1 MAGSEPSRRQNGV
14 PLENESAPI
23 ENEESGPV
31 FDSFRRGYDPEQV
44 DRYISDQERRLQV
57 ATARASEAER
67 KLTAAVGQL
76 RELHRRVS
84 ALETAD
90 RIEKMPALDTIGEQ
104 IQRILQ
110 DAWDGAYALRQ
121 TAEKDAAQLL
131 EHAKI
136 EADTTIEKAHR
147 RAEAVGVELARRRE
161 SFLERVEQERSKAVA
176 QTTFLQGQRK
186 LALGELEKLRS
197 LIDATVDEFNHE
209 SASQSRVAEPNRRDD
224 LRAVTPAAPS
234 PTRTPMRMTPATDAI
249 RHPANSAEGGAPAR
263 TMPMHRLSDRE
274 SEIDHDSS
282 ALVRSHRE
290 QQSNEGELATIH
302 VVEHDEP
309 KGRPSLFDFAASEDA
324 EDR

>member
-1 MAGSEPSRRQNGV
+1 
-14 PLENESAPI
+14 LENESAPN
-23 ENEESGPV
+23 ENEDSVPV
-31 FDSFRRGYDPEQV
+31 FTSNRRGYDPEQV
-44 DRYISDQERRLQV
+44 DAYIADQERRVQV
-57 ATARASEAER
+57 AAAHASEAER

-76 RELHRRVS
+76 RELHRRIT

-121 TAEKDAAQLL
+121 TAEKDAAQLR
-131 EHAKI
+131 EQAQA
-136 EADTTIEKAHR
+136 EADETIEKAHR

-161 SFLERVEQERSKAVA
+161 AFLERIEQERSKAVA

-197 LIDATVDEFNHE
+197 LIDATVDEFNDE
-209 SASQSRVAEPNRRDD
+209 SALPAHIPDQNRREDVHV
-224 LRAVTPAAPS
+224 LTPSAAS
-234 PTRTPMRMTPATDAI
+234 ETRTPMRMTPATAAI
-249 RHPANSAEGGAPAR
+249 RHPANSAEVGPLAR
-263 TMPMHRLSDRE
+263 TMPVHRLSERE
-274 SEIDHDSS
+274 SDLDHDAS

-290 QQSNEGELATIH
+290 QQSDEGELATIQ
-302 VVEHDEP
+302 VVEHDQP
-309 KGRPSLFDFAASEDA
+309 RGRPALFDFAATEDD

>member
-1 MAGSEPSRRQNGV
+1 M
-14 PLENESAPI
+14 ENESVPN
-23 ENEESGPV
+23 ENEDSVPV
-31 FDSFRRGYDPEQV
+31 FTSNRRGYDPDQV
-44 DRYISDQERRLQV
+44 DAYIAAQERRVQL
-57 ATARASEAER
+57 AAAHASEAER

-76 RELHRRVS
+76 RELHRRIT

-121 TAEKDAAQLL
+121 TAEKDAAQLREL
-131 EHAKI
+131 AQA
-136 EADTTIEKAHR
+136 EADETIEKAHR

-161 SFLERVEQERSKAVA
+161 SFLERIEQERSKAVA

-197 LIDATVDEFNHE
+197 LIDATVDEFNDA
-209 SASQSRVAEPNRRDD
+209 SALPAHIPDLNRRDD
-224 LRAVTPAAPS
+224 AHVLTPSAAGD
-234 PTRTPMRMTPATDAI
+234 TRTQMRMTSATAAI
-249 RHPANSAEGGAPAR
+249 RHPANAVEVGPR
-263 TMPMHRLSDRE
+263 TMPLHRLPERE
-274 SEIDHDSS
+274 SDLEHDAS

-290 QQSNEGELATIH
+290 QQSDNSELATIQ

-309 KGRPSLFDFAASEDA
+309 RGRPSLFDFAATEDD

>member
-1 MAGSEPSRRQNGV
+1 M
-14 PLENESAPI
+14 ENESVPS
-23 ENEESGPV
+23 EHEESGPV

-44 DRYISDQERRLQV
+44 DRYIADQERRVQL
-57 ATARASEAER
+57 ATTRASEAER

-121 TAEKDAAQLL
+121 TAEKDAAQLR
-131 EHAKI
+131 EQAQA
-136 EADTTIEKAHR
+136 EADATIEKAHR

-161 SFLERVEQERSKAVA
+161 SFLERIEQERSKAVA

-197 LIDATVDEFNHE
+197 LIDATVDEFNDE
-209 SASQSRVAEPNRRDD
+209 SALPDSRLAEPSRRDD
-224 LRAVTPAAPS
+224 VRVLTPTASGA
-234 PTRTPMRMTPATDAI
+234 TRTPMRMTPSDSRDPTPGKLGRE
-249 RHPANSAEGGAPAR
+249 RHTGTYHADPPTS
-263 TMPMHRLSDRE
+263 
-274 SEIDHDSS
+274 
-282 ALVRSHRE
+282 
-290 QQSNEGELATIH
+290 
-302 VVEHDEP
+302 
-309 KGRPSLFDFAASEDA
+309 
-324 EDR
+324 

>member
-1 MAGSEPSRRQNGV
+1 
-14 PLENESAPI
+14 LENESVPS
-23 ENEESGPV
+23 EHEESGPV

-44 DRYISDQERRLQV
+44 DRYIADQERRVQL
-57 ATARASEAER
+57 ATTRASEAER

-121 TAEKDAAQLL
+121 TAEKDAAKLREQ
-131 EHAKI
+131 AQT
-136 EADTTIEKAHR
+136 EADATIEKAHR

-161 SFLERVEQERSKAVA
+161 SFLERIEQERSKAVA

-197 LIDATVDEFNHE
+197 LIDATVDEFNDE
-209 SASQSRVAEPNRRDD
+209 SALPAHAAEPTRRDD
-224 LRAVTPAAPS
+224 VRVLTPNAPAT
-234 PTRTPMRMTPATDAI
+234 TRTPMRMTPAAAAI
-249 RHPANSAEGGAPAR
+249 RHPANSSESGALAR
-263 TMPMHRLSDRE
+263 TMPLHRLPDRE
-274 SEIDHDSS
+274 SDPDHDAS

-290 QQSNEGELATIH
+290 QQSNDAEMATIH

-309 KGRPSLFDFAASEDA
+309 KGRPSLFDFAATEDD

>member
-1 MAGSEPSRRQNGV
+1 
-14 PLENESAPI
+14 LDNESAPS
-23 ENEESGPV
+23 EHEESGPV

-44 DRYISDQERRLQV
+44 DRYIADQERRVQL
-57 ATARASEAER
+57 ATTRASEAER

-110 DAWDGAYALRQ
+110 DAWDGAYVLRQ
-121 TAEKDAAQLL
+121 TAEKDAAQLR
-131 EHAKI
+131 ENAQV
-136 EADTTIEKAHR
+136 EADSTIEKAHR

-161 SFLERVEQERSKAVA
+161 SFLERIEQERSKAVA

-186 LALGELEKLRS
+186 LALSELEKLRS
-197 LIDATVDEFNHE
+197 LIDATVDEFNDE
-209 SASQSRVAEPNRRDD
+209 SALPLRGTEPAHRDD
-224 LRAVTPAAPS
+224 VRELAPTAS
-234 PTRTPMRMTPATDAI
+234 GATRTPMRMTPASAAL
-249 RHPANSAEGGAPAR
+249 RHPANSPESGTLAR
-263 TMPMHRLSDRE
+263 TMPIHRLPDRGSDL
-274 SEIDHDSS
+274 DHDTS

-290 QQSNEGELATIH
+290 QQENDGQMTTIH

-309 KGRPSLFDFAASEDA
+309 KGRPSLFDFAATEDD
-324 EDR
+324 EDH

>member
-1 MAGSEPSRRQNGV
+1 
-14 PLENESAPI
+14 LENESVPS
-23 ENEESGPV
+23 EHEGSGPV

-44 DRYISDQERRLQV
+44 DRYIADQERRVQL
-57 ATARASEAER
+57 ATTRASEAER

-76 RELHRRVS
+76 QELHRRVS

-121 TAEKDAAQLL
+121 TAEKDAAQLRDQ
-131 EHAKI
+131 AQT
-136 EADTTIEKAHR
+136 EADATIEKAHR

-161 SFLERVEQERSKAVA
+161 SFLERIEQERSKAVA

-197 LIDATVDEFNHE
+197 LIDATVDEFNDE
-209 SASQSRVAEPNRRDD
+209 SALPDRAFEPNRRDD
-224 LRAVTPAAPS
+224 GRVLTPTASGA
-234 PTRTPMRMTPATDAI
+234 TRTPMRMTPATAAI
-249 RHPANSAEGGAPAR
+249 RHPANSAESGALAR
-263 TMPMHRLSDRE
+263 TMPIHRLPDRE
-274 SEIDHDSS
+274 SGLDHDTS

-290 QQSNEGELATIH
+290 QQSDEGETATIH
-302 VVEHDEP
+302 VVEHDAP
-309 KGRPSLFDFAASEDA
+309 KGRPSLFDFAATEND

>member
-1 MAGSEPSRRQNGV
+1 
-14 PLENESAPI
+14 LENESVPS
-23 ENEESGPV
+23 EHEESGPV

-44 DRYISDQERRLQV
+44 DRYIADQERRVQL
-57 ATARASEAER
+57 ATTRASEAER

-76 RELHRRVS
+76 QELHRRVS

-121 TAEKDAAQLL
+121 TAEKDAAQLR
-131 EHAKI
+131 EQAQT
-136 EADTTIEKAHR
+136 EADSTIEKAHR

-161 SFLERVEQERSKAVA
+161 SFLERIEQERSKAVA

-197 LIDATVDEFNHE
+197 LIDATVDEFNDE
-209 SASQSRVAEPNRRDD
+209 SSLPDRALESDRRDD
-224 LRAVTPAAPS
+224 VRLLTPTASGA
-234 PTRTPMRMTPATDAI
+234 TRTPMRMTPATAAI
-249 RHPANSAEGGAPAR
+249 RHPANSAESGALAR
-263 TMPMHRLSDRE
+263 TMPIHRLPDRE
-274 SEIDHDSS
+274 SGPDHDTSS
-282 ALVRSHRE
+282 LVRSHRE
-290 QQSNEGELATIH
+290 QQSNEGETATIH
-302 VVEHDEP
+302 VVEHDAP
-309 KGRPSLFDFAASEDA
+309 KGRPSLFDFAATEDD